1 MFALVYVQENTGQ
14 ATCPANGQ
22 CRADAPNFCVWQPRQ
37 SDSAQ
42 FSLDLFFAYEKMR
55 FNLLRV
61 FSAVRVCGWAAA

>member
-37 SDSAQ
+37 SEEQRAEE
-42 FSLDLFFAYEKMR
+42 FRAL
-55 FNLLRV
+55 
-61 FSAVRVCGWAAA
+61 